1 MSRRNQL
8 AIRNQCFGIDQD
20 DDQESKRRTQIKTEH
35 LRYKVRFSKMFSRF
49 HWIPFLTSKSGVLL

>member
-35 LRYKVRFSKMFSRF
+35 LRPKYVLVKC
-49 HWIPFLTSKSGVLL
+49 FLDFTGFLF